1 MINQYRPHQN
11 ILSRPTSCGG
21 KAYNIIG
28 HHEIMVP
35 LLYRSIIEKI

>member
-1 MINQYRPHQN
+1 M
-11 ILSRPTSCGG
+11 GG
-21 KAYNIIG
+21 NGYNIIG